1 MGEIGKFRV
10 VGVDTVLDNAKGTI
24 RAFAR
29 IGYKLPEAIADI
41 VDNSVDAAA
50 RHILIRFFCSDS
62 AIRRVAIVDDGCGM
76 SEASLLHAM
85 QFGADVEHAA
95 SDLGKFGMGLKAA
108 SFSQCRSLSVLT
120 MHRGKA
126 AGRRWTVANIEEG
139 WRCERLHPDDAAAV
153 LKRDWGAVKIRK
165 QGTVVLW
172 DELDRFHVPM
182 GTIEVAVKRLRGQ
195 LQQSLG
201 VVYHRFLTPKGL
213 AIRIDAHRFDEELA
227 GIAQPVL
234 PIDPFSYPKSGNK
247 HYPKTF
253 LAKLGKHSVKLR
265 AHIWTP
271 RSKAPEY
278 SLGGSAAAKQG
289 FYFYRNNRLIQVGG
303 WNQLR
308 GHESEPHLSLARVAV
323 DLPPALDS
331 LFQLNVQKSALV
343 APPDFDVA
351 VEKSTA
357 GAVKWA
363 EYLRDAQNAYRRG
376 EDAAEENAPIV
387 MGRGVPSNV
396 RSTSKKELTQ
406 GAKRQ
411 RKIGFKWTRLAPHLF
426 FDIDR
431 DKRLIKVNELYRK
444 RIAAGGKGARDGA
457 VAKTLL
463 FLLTRE
469 EFNRE
474 RVRQE
479 RQEWLDSCNK
489 MLIEAISG

>member
-41 VDNSVDAAA
+41 VDNSVDAGAKN
-50 RHILIRFFCSDS
+50 ILIRFFCSDS
-62 AIRRVAIVDDGCGM
+62 AIRRVAIVDDGAGM
-76 SEASLLHAM
+76 SEASLLQAM
-85 QFGADVEHAA
+85 QFGADVKHAA

-120 MHRGKA
+120 MQGSKA
-126 AGRRWTVANIEEG
+126 AGRRWTVHNIEEG
-139 WRCERLHPDDAAAV
+139 WKCERLHPDDAAAV
-153 LKRDWGAVKIRK
+153 LKLDWGAAKIRQ

-172 DELDRFHVPM
+172 DELDRFHVPT
-182 GTIEVAVKRLRGQ
+182 GGIEVALRRLRAQ

-213 AIRIDAHRFDEELA
+213 SIRIDAHRFDEELA

-234 PIDPFSYPKSGNK
+234 PIDPFAYPKSGNK

-253 LAKLGKHSVKLR
+253 TVKLGTQSLKLK

-271 RSKAPEY
+271 RSKLPEY

-289 FYFYRNNRLIQVGG
+289 FYFYRNDRLIQVGG

-308 GHESEPHLSLARVAV
+308 GHESEPHLSLARVVV

-351 VEKSTA
+351 VEKSLA
-357 GAVKWA
+357 GSVKWA
-363 EYLRDAQNAYRRG
+363 DYLRDAQTAYRRG
-376 EDAAEENAPIV
+376 EDSAEENAPIV
-387 MGRGVPSNV
+387 MGRGIPSNV

-411 RKIGFKWTRLAPHLF
+411 RKIGFKWVPLAPHLF

-431 DKRLIKVNELYRK
+431 ENRVIKVNERYRK
-444 RIAAGGKGARDGA
+444 QIAAGGKSARDGA